1 MLRTDEAQR
10 IAHGRLVELVKVVQ
24 DACGALNP
32 DPDSSQPRNETGAY
46 ITELGAAWDQA
57 NDGLRMLAEAESPSV
72 VETAGMLSG
81 AHWQNS

>member
-1 MLRTDEAQR
+1 M
-10 IAHGRLVELVKVVQ
+10 
-24 DACGALNP
+24 
-32 DPDSSQPRNETGAY
+32 Y

-72 VETAGMLSG
+72 VETGTLAG